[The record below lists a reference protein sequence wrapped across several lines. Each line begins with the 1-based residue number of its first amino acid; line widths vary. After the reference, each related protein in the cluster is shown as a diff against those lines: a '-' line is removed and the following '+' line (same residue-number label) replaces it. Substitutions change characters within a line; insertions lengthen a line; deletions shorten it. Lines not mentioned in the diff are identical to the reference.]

1 MNGVEGI
8 SITTAL
14 LVLFL
19 VVKPITSAIF
29 LAAIVL
35 AMGAG
40 LVVEEK
46 KYRVANYILTMC
58 EGLFRVAS
66 AVGLD
71 SPTKLER
78 GRVFL
83 VE

>member
-40 LVVEEK
+40 LVV
-46 KYRVANYILTMC
+46 
-58 EGLFRVAS
+58 
-66 AVGLD
+66 
-71 SPTKLER
+71 
-78 GRVFL
+78 
-83 VE
+83 